1 MTFLTEILQFTVL
14 IPAAIL
20 ALLPLKNKLRYSG
33 AKVAGLVALALGCLI
48 PFCGLVVAKTEM
60 PVNYMFFP
68 LMAVLYLC
76 YHGVS
81 TVSVSGA

>member
-20 ALLPLKNKLRYSG
+20 ALRPLKNKLRYSG

-68 LMAVLYLC
+68 
-76 YHGVS
+76 
-81 TVSVSGA
+81 